1 MEDNYV
7 PYGKSACY
15 ARNQTNDDRFVR
27 EIYIGVINQ
36 ISQELDYRFDEIN
49 MELLSCMSAFKP
61 SNSFAFFDAQKVRRL
76 AEFYPNNI
84 KGHDLM
90 KLEIT

>member
-1 MEDNYV
+1 LYV
-7 PYGKSACY
+7 GF
-15 ARNQTNDDRFVR
+15 N
-27 EIYIGVINQ
+27 
-36 ISQELDYRFDEIN
+36 
-49 MELLSCMSAFKP
+49 P
-61 SNSFAFFDAQKVRRL
+61 SNSFASFDAQIKVLRL